1 MAEIVKPGVLFKKGL
16 IDNLKPLMASG
27 GKEGTFYL
35 AEDERNLYFGTASGK
50 IERIQGNVIFW
61 GTLSDFKNNTPPPYS
76 TDLIHFIADNNALVR
91 WNGSK
96 WVQLNATADSV
107 NEAFTDVT
115 AAIEAL
121 EESVSANA
129 ENIGKN
135 TAAIEQNK
143 KDIATKAA
151 QADHEALE
159 GRVTK
164 AEGTIATHTSQIA
177 TKAEQE
183 ALDATNDA
191 VAQNA
196 ADIEALEGVVATKAA
211 QADLTALTKRVTD
224 AEGTIEDHGE
234 LIATKA
240 AQSDLND
247 LTTRVDAAEDAIEAN
262 ATAIRNN
269 LTTFNNYKTANDARV
284 EAVEVRVGKNESAI
298 TKLQSDKADL
308 IDFNA
313 LSDRVDTVS
322 DAVGTNATNIGV
334 NAQAIQALQNTVAT
348 KADNTEFQKVAT
360 RVTEAEADIVKAQTD
375 IQALSQNK
383 ADQTSLDATNEA
395 VALNAENI
403 GKLQTAVSTKVEQS
417 AFNTLSQT
425 VDTKATKTALNAAVN
440 RIGDLE
446 TLTSNQGITIGQLEQ
461 SVSTLNDNKVDKRT
475 GYSLVQDTEI
485 TKLAGIE
492 AGANKTIVDTALS
505 KTSTNPVEN
514 KVIAVKIEAIESDIS
529 SKNDALTQAVESLSS
544 TKADKTAMEN
554 ADKAL
559 QAAIQAINDSL
570 GTGTTGGT
578 TLTGRV
584 AALET
589 ASASHKDRLDG
600 HDEKLDEL
608 DETIAT
614 LATKE
619 ELADAKDE
627 LLDEI
632 NEQIDAANAMTYKG
646 AVSAA
651 NQLPQSNVKVGDTY
665 VVSTAFGDYN
675 AGDLLVAKGT
685 EGEDGVIASGLAWDH
700 VSTGYAT
707 AFDQTLEVEDGD
719 NAAVINLNTY
729 TGVKGTSVG
738 IVSANEGLTVEAK
751 DNVITLNMVWG
762 SFDS

>member
-16 IDNLKPLMASG
+16 IGNLKPLMASG

-107 NEAFTDVT
+107 NEAFTNVT

-121 EESVSANA
+121 EESVGANA

-183 ALDATNDA
+183 ALDATNEA

-269 LTTFNNYKTANDARV
+269 LATFNNYKTANDARV

-322 DAVGTNATNIGV
+322 DAVNTNATNIGV
-334 NAQAIQALQNTVAT
+334 NGQAIQALQNTVAT

-360 RVTEAEADIVKAQTD
+360 RVTEAEADIVKAQ
-375 IQALSQNK
+375 
-383 ADQTSLDATNEA
+383 
-395 VALNAENI
+395 
-403 GKLQTAVSTKVEQS
+403 
-417 AFNTLSQT
+417 
-425 VDTKATKTALNAAVN
+425 
-440 RIGDLE
+440 
-446 TLTSNQGITIGQLEQ
+446 
-461 SVSTLNDNKVDKRT
+461 
-475 GYSLVQDTEI
+475 
-485 TKLAGIE
+485 
-492 AGANKTIVDTALS
+492 
-505 KTSTNPVEN
+505 
-514 KVIAVKIEAIESDIS
+514 SDI
-529 SKNDALTQAVESLSS
+529 
-544 TKADKTAMEN
+544 
-554 ADKAL
+554 
-559 QAAIQAINDSL
+559 
-570 GTGTTGGT
+570 
-578 TLTGRV
+578 
-584 AALET
+584 
-589 ASASHKDRLDG
+589 
-600 HDEKLDEL
+600 
-608 DETIAT
+608 
-614 LATKE
+614 
-619 ELADAKDE
+619 
-627 LLDEI
+627 
-632 NEQIDAANAMTYKG
+632 
-646 AVSAA
+646 
-651 NQLPQSNVKVGDTY
+651 
-665 VVSTAFGDYN
+665 
-675 AGDLLVAKGT
+675 
-685 EGEDGVIASGLAWDH
+685 
-700 VSTGYAT
+700 
-707 AFDQTLEVEDGD
+707 
-719 NAAVINLNTY
+719 
-729 TGVKGTSVG
+729 
-738 IVSANEGLTVEAK
+738 
-751 DNVITLNMVWG
+751 
-762 SFDS
+762 